1 MGAQRLLE
9 EEPCKRLK
17 ITEPTRP
24 QALETSP
31 SCVRQTH
38 YRGGGGGGLPLR
50 IASLLPLGAVFGLA
64 SLAPA
69 PALAQAQL
77 QPQLEE
83 VLVTATRRGETD
95 IQITPISV
103 TAIDDE
109 ALDKMLMRDIGDMTA
124 AVPNLVTG
132 NAPAFNSFNPSL
144 RGVGKDGIIL
154 YVESPVGVSVDDF
167 VMMSTQTQM
176 LEPFDIASVEVL
188 RGPQGTLFGKNT
200 TAGVINVK
208 TRQPELNETSMEA
221 SASYAEYDS
230 LDAKFAFNLG
240 GDSVA
245 FRAAGIYQKSDGYYR
260 NGSSATSFDPV
271 ALFGS
276 GDRVPETFEGD
287 GRRLGGDDVFSGR
300 AKLLWTPGETAE
312 VRLTYE
318 FIRDNM
324 DSPPIVAE
332 NAPSSVFTAYLGFGG
347 SFEGDPIDHAAVSER
362 SDFFRIS
369 DGHQVDVDGV
379 YAHVDWDLN
388 PQFTL
393 HSVTGYR
400 EQKSRLP
407 STYVGHTRASLFDAT
422 RDDDRETFQQ
432 EVRLNSSLDGA
443 FNFVAGGFYQKDD
456 NKFCVTQ
463 ILGLVD
469 FFGPSATP
477 LNDQLT
483 GLGYPALAS
492 GTFNDNASVLCN
504 EQNAQALAGF
514 ADATYQVTDKL
525 EFGAGVRITW
535 EEKKWTGR
543 PQILYQ
549 FLDGTDVANEGLF
562 ASLDEPL
569 DAADFDRFPIN
580 VAREEGS
587 WTEPSFRATVGYLL
601 SDNAFAWATYS
612 RSVKSGAFND
622 QTGTFT
628 AGLPFAFENPLQLQP
643 IDPEFAKSIEVGLK
657 TDLLDNRVRLNIVY
671 FDVRYDDAQRQLN
684 ATFALP
690 GGGSFQETLF
700 FNAAKLDARGIEFEG
715 SWAANANLTFS
726 GNFSYQD
733 AEFAAYEADTDFDG
747 VIDVDFSGR
756 PVNRSPD
763 WTAYLM
769 ATFEHSLGSAGNL
782 SHSFSWSFVDDSVFT
797 YSDLGPEF
805 DAMSNSRNLLNWSST
820 LTTPGGGAWV
830 RVFGRNL
837 ADERYRTGNLA
848 VAALW
853 TMASYGAPRQFGFEV
868 GARIGGR

>member
-1 MGAQRLLE
+1 MH
-9 EEPCKRLK
+9 KK
-17 ITEPTRP
+17 IRWIFN
-24 QALETSP
+24 QARNHAPADRRVAAISLPAIAFLGT
-31 SCVRQTH
+31 
-38 YRGGGGGGLPLR
+38 LPL
-50 IASLLPLGAVFGLA
+50 APL
-64 SLAPA
+64 
-69 PALAQAQL
+69 PALG

-103 TAIDDE
+103 TALDDE
-109 ALDKMLMRDIGDMTA
+109 DLDKMLMRNIGDMTA

-176 LEPFDIASVEVL
+176 LEPFDIASIEVL

-208 TRQPELNETSMEA
+208 TKKPEFEEGSLEV

-230 LDAKFAFNLG
+230 IDTKFALNLG
-240 GDSVA
+240 GETVA

-260 NGSSATSFDPV
+260 NGSMATSFDPA
-271 ALFGS
+271 ALFGA
-276 GDRVPETFEGD
+276 GEFVPQTFNGD
-287 GRRLGGDDVFSGR
+287 GRSIGGDDVFSGR
-300 AKLLWTPGETAE
+300 AKLLWAPRDDVEI
-312 VRLTYE
+312 RFTYE
-318 FIRDNM
+318 MIRDNM

-332 NAPSSVFTAYLGFGG
+332 NAPSSVFTAFLGFPGM
-347 SFEGDPIDHAAVSER
+347 FDGDPVDVAGISER
-362 SDFFRIS
+362 NDFFSIA
-369 DGHQVDVDGV
+369 DGHQVDVDGI
-379 YAHVDWDLN
+379 YGHLDWDLN
-388 PQFTL
+388 EVFTL

-432 EVRLNSSLDGA
+432 EIRIDSTFDGP
-443 FNFVAGGFYQKDD
+443 FNFVGGGFYQKDD
-456 NKFCVTQ
+456 NNFCVTQ

-469 FFGPSATP
+469 FFGPTATP

-504 EQNAQALAGF
+504 EQNAKALAGF
-514 ADATYQVTDKL
+514 ADATFQVTDKL
-525 EFGAGVRITW
+525 EVGAGVRVTY
-535 EEKKWTGR
+535 EKKKWTGR

-549 FLDGTDVANEGLF
+549 YLDGTDTANEGLF

-569 DAADFDRFPIN
+569 DASDFDRFPIN
-580 VAREEGS
+580 VAREQES
-587 WTEPSFRATVGYLL
+587 WTEPSFRATVGYLVNE
-601 SDNAFAWATYS
+601 NAFAWATYS

-622 QTGTFT
+622 QTGTYT
-628 AGLPFAFENPLQLQP
+628 AGLPFPYGNPLQLRP

-657 TDLLDNRVRLNIVY
+657 TDLFNNRVRLNIVY

-690 GGGSFQETLF
+690 GGGEFQETLF
-700 FNAAKLDARGIEFEG
+700 FNAAKLDVNGIEFEG
-715 SWAANANLTFS
+715 SWVANEYLTFS
-726 GNFSYQD
+726 GNFSWQD
-733 AEFAAYEADTDFDG
+733 AEFATYEADTDFDG
-747 VIDVDFSGR
+747 QIDVDFSGR
-756 PVNRSPD
+756 PVNRSPE

-769 ATFEHSLGSAGNL
+769 ATVAHPAGGMGDL
-782 SHSFSWSFVDDSVFT
+782 THTLSWSFVDDSVFT
-797 YSDLGPEF
+797 YSDLGPEY

-820 LTTPGGGAWV
+820 FTTSDGAYYF

-853 TMASYGAPRQFGFEV
+853 TMASYGLPRQFGFEV
-868 GARIGGR
+868 GARFGNL

>member
-1 MGAQRLLE
+1 MGDAMLGE
-9 EEPCKRLK
+9 
-17 ITEPTRP
+17 TRSTFATGIKGV
-24 QALETSP
+24 ALA
-31 SCVRQTH
+31 VAAL
-38 YRGGGGGGLPLR
+38 G
-50 IASLLPLGAVFGLA
+50 LLPL
-64 SLAPA
+64 APV
-69 PALAQAQL
+69 PALGQA
-77 QPQLEE
+77 QLEE

-103 TAIDDE
+103 TALDDE
-109 ALDKMLMRDIGDMTA
+109 DLDRMLMRDIGDMTA

-154 YVESPVGVSVDDF
+154 YIESPVGVSVDDF

-176 LEPFDIASVEVL
+176 LEPFDIASIEVL

-208 TRQPELNETSMEA
+208 TKKPELDSQSLEVST
-221 SASYAEYDS
+221 SYAEFDS
-230 LDAKFAFNLG
+230 WDTKFAVNFG
-240 GDSVA
+240 GETLA
-245 FRAAGIYQKSDGYYR
+245 LRAAGIYQKSDGYYK
-260 NGSSATSFDPV
+260 NGSSATSFDPA
-271 ALFGS
+271 ALFGTGEFVS
-276 GDRVPETFEGD
+276 QVFEGD
-287 GRRLGGDDVFSGR
+287 GRSLGGDDVFSGR
-300 AKLLWTPGETAE
+300 LKLLWAPQEGVEA
-312 VRLTYE
+312 RLTYE
-318 FIRDNM
+318 MIRDNM

-332 NAPSSVFTAYLGFGG
+332 NAPNSVFTAFLGFGG
-347 SFEGDPIDHAAVSER
+347 SFDGDPIDHAAVSER
-362 SDFFRIS
+362 DDFFSIA

-379 YAHVDWDLN
+379 YGHLDWDLN
-388 PQFTL
+388 ERFTL

-400 EQKSRLP
+400 KQESRLP

-422 RDDDRETFQQ
+422 RDDDRKTFQQ
-432 EVRLNSSLDGA
+432 EIRIDSSFDGPV
-443 FNFVAGGFYQKDD
+443 NFVAGGFYQKDD

-469 FFGPSATP
+469 FFGPTATP

-504 EQNAQALAGF
+504 KQNAKALAGF
-514 ADATYQVTDKL
+514 ADATYQVTERL
-525 EFGAGVRITW
+525 ELGGGVRISY
-535 EEKKWTGR
+535 EKKKWTGR

-549 FLDGTDVANEGLF
+549 YLDGTGTANEGLF

-569 DAADFDRFPIN
+569 DAADFDRFPVN
-580 VAREEGS
+580 VARERES
-587 WTEPSFRATVGYLL
+587 WTEPSFRLTAGYLFR
-601 SDNAFAWATYS
+601 DNVFAWTTYS

-628 AGLPFAFENPLQLQP
+628 AGLPFPFGNPLQLQP

-657 TDLLDNRVRLNIVY
+657 TDLLDNTVRMNIVY

-715 SWAANANLTFS
+715 SWVVNEYLTFS

-747 VIDVDFSGR
+747 TIDVDFSGR

-769 ATFEHSLGSAGNL
+769 ATVEHSAGAMGDL
-782 SHSFSWSFVDDSVFT
+782 SHALSWSFVDDSVFT
-797 YSDLGPEF
+797 YSDLGPEH

-820 LTTPGGGAWV
+820 FTTKDGAYYF

-853 TMASYGAPRQFGFEV
+853 TMASYGLPRQFGVEV
-868 GARIGGR
+868 GARFGAL

>member
-1 MGAQRLLE
+1 MHAKVTSSQIRPSSHTPDGGVTVPTGQASATWRL
-9 EEPCKRLK
+9 
-17 ITEPTRP
+17 
-24 QALETSP
+24 P
-31 SCVRQTH
+31 SKH
-38 YRGGGGGGLPLR
+38 LR
-50 IASLLPLGAVFGLA
+50 ALPLGILFVCLLQ
-64 SLAPA
+64 LAPP
-69 PALAQAQL
+69 PALS

-103 TAIDDE
+103 TALDAE
-109 ALDKMLMRDIGDMTA
+109 ALDNMLMRDIGDMTA

-167 VMMSTQTQM
+167 VLLSTQTQM

-208 TRQPELNETSMEA
+208 TKKPELGQTSLEV
-221 SASYAEYDS
+221 STSYAEFDS
-230 LDAKFAFNLG
+230 WDAKFALNVGNDTL
-240 GDSVA
+240 A
-245 FRAAGIYQKSDGYYR
+245 ARASGIYQRSDGYYK
-260 NGSSATSFDPV
+260 NGSSATSFDPA
-271 ALFGS
+271 ALFGT
-276 GDRVPETFEGD
+276 GEFVPQTFEGD
-287 GRRLGGDDVFSGR
+287 GRSIGGDDVFSGR
-300 AKLLWTPGETAE
+300 LKLLWAPNDSLEA
-312 VRLTYE
+312 RLTYE
-318 FIRDNM
+318 MIRDNM

-332 NAPSSVFTAYLGFGG
+332 NAPNSVFTAFLGFAG
-347 SFEGDPIDHAAVSER
+347 SFDGDPIDHAGISER
-362 SDFFRIS
+362 SDFFKIS
-369 DGHQVDVDGV
+369 DGHQVDVDGI
-379 YAHVDWDLN
+379 YGHLDWDMN
-388 PQFTL
+388 EQFTL

-400 EQKSRLP
+400 EQESRLP

-422 RDDDRETFQQ
+422 RDDNRETFQQ
-432 EVRLNSSLDGA
+432 EIRVDSTFDGP

-456 NKFCVTQ
+456 TKFCVTQ
-463 ILGLVD
+463 LLGLVD
-469 FFGPSATP
+469 FFGPTATP

-504 EQNAQALAGF
+504 RQKSKALAGF
-514 ADATYQVTDKL
+514 ADGTFQVTEKL
-525 EFGAGVRITW
+525 EIGAGVRVTY
-535 EEKKWTGR
+535 EKKEWTGR

-549 FLDGTDVANEGLF
+549 YLDGTDAANEGLF

-569 DAADFDRFPIN
+569 DAADFQRFPIN
-580 VAREEGS
+580 VAHEEES
-587 WTEPSFRATVGYLL
+587 WTEPSFRATVGYLVTE
-601 SDNAFAWATYS
+601 NAFAWATYS

-628 AGLPFAFENPLQLQP
+628 AGLPFPFGNPLQLRP
-643 IDPEFAKSIEVGLK
+643 IDPEFADSIEVGLK
-657 TDLLDNRVRLNIVY
+657 TDLFDNRVRMNIVF

-715 SWAANANLTFS
+715 SWVANEYLSFS

-733 AEFAAYEADTDFDG
+733 AEFAAFEADTDFDG
-747 VIDVDFSGR
+747 TIDVDLSGR
-756 PVNRSPD
+756 PVNRSPE
-763 WTAYLM
+763 WTAYVM
-769 ATFEHSLGSAGNL
+769 AIVEHPAGGAGNL
-782 SHSFSWSFVDDSVFT
+782 THTLSWSFVDDSVFT

-805 DAMSNSRNLLNWSST
+805 DATSNSRNLLNWSST
-820 LTTPGGGAWV
+820 FTTNSGEYYL

-853 TMASYGAPRQFGFEV
+853 TMASYGLPRQFGFEV
-868 GARIGGR
+868 GARLGNF